1 MSLLNAIVAIP
12 LLLMDKRDA
21 LSSKGFV
28 FMFLLAN
35 FLTMVLPN
43 KENKK
48 ASKAPA
54 SSLDSEELELFG

>member
-1 MSLLNAIVAIP
+1 
-12 LLLMDKRDA
+12 MDKRDA

-28 FMFLLAN
+28 FKFFFAN

-43 KENKK
+43 KEDMK

-54 SSLDSEELELFG
+54 PLLDAEELALFG